1 MLPRERVK
9 IALKRERVPDKVP
22 LEFDLCKSLL
32 EKFSKKLNI
41 PLNYTRSYYED
52 LTYRISGNEIRTALG
67 SDCVIV
73 GAGLP
78 EEYSPIYD
86 ENGYLV
92 NEFGMKMKQG
102 PLYMEVIE
110 PPLKNISS
118 KKEAENYI
126 FPDPLAP
133 GRFEDADKYIK
144 KYKENYFIIGDLE
157 LTMFEMAWHLV
168 GMEKFMMDL
177 ASGEAYTKVLIDKA
191 MNFSLE
197 IGKKLIQL
205 GVDAIWTGDDFGA
218 QNGML
223 ISPMMWKNIF
233 KPRYREVFSEFKN
246 INKDVFIIYHSDG
259 AISPILE
266 DLVEIGM
273 DVFNPMQPNVPGHEP
288 HDLKQKY
295 GDRLSFFG
303 GIDQQWLLPKGSKKE
318 IEKDVK
324 DKISIFGKDGGYMI
338 APAHIIQA
346 DTSAENVETF
356 LNAVKKYGRY

>member
-1 MLPRERVK
+1 MLPKQRVNTALRREG
-9 IALKRERVPDKVP
+9 VPDRLP
-22 LEFDLCKSLL
+22 LEFDLCKGLL

-52 LTYRISGNEIRTALG
+52 LTYRISGNEIRIALG

-78 EEYSPIYD
+78 EGYSLTYD
-86 ENGYLV
+86 EKGYLI

-102 PLYMEVIE
+102 PLYMEVVDA
-110 PPLKNISS
+110 PLKNISS
-118 KKEAENYI
+118 KGEAKNYV
-126 FPDPLAP
+126 FPDPLAS
-133 GRFEDADKYIK
+133 GRFKDAEKCIK

-177 ASGEAYTKVLIDKA
+177 VSGEAYTRVIIDKA

-197 IGKKLIQL
+197 IGRKLIEL

-223 ISPMMWKNIF
+223 ISPKMWRDIF
-233 KPRYREVFSEFKN
+233 KPRYAELFSEFKN
-246 INKDVFIIYHSDG
+246 INRDILIIYHSDG

-266 DLVEIGM
+266 DLIEIGM
-273 DVFNPMQPNVPGHEP
+273 DVFNPVQPNVPGHEP
-288 HDLKQKY
+288 YDLKQKF
-295 GDRLSFFG
+295 GNRLSFFG
-303 GIDQQWLLPKGSKKE
+303 GIDQQWLLPKGNKEE

-324 DKISIFGKDGGYMI
+324 SKISIFGKDGGYMI

-346 DTSAENVETF
+346 DTSIENIEVF
-356 LNAVKKYGRY
+356 LNAVKKYGKY